1 MTKIKWIILVV
12 VVIVAAILLP
22 SFFFIVD
29 QTEFAVVTR
38 FGDIIDVV
46 LEPGLNTKAPFIDVV
61 EKFDKRIRTYD
72 VPPERIY
79 TKDKKTLLVDTYA
92 LWKID
97 DPENFVKKL
106 KTIDL
111 ASTRIDDV
119 VYSVVRNTFGK
130 LNYDDIISEKR
141 DEYLGNMSA
150 DAAYEMADYGIAII
164 EVRVLKTDLPDE
176 NRNAVFER
184 MKSERNQE
192 ASLIRAEGE
201 RTAQEIR
208 AGADKEVTILLA
220 DAEKTSDIIK
230 GTGEASAVKIYAEAF
245 GADEDFYEYQKT
257 LEVYRET
264 LDDAEYILGPQMEF
278 LKDLI
283 GGN

>member
-1 MTKIKWIILVV
+1 MTKWIILIVV
-12 VVIVAAILLP
+12 IIVAAILLP
-22 SFFFIVD
+22 SFFFVVD
-29 QTEFAVVTR
+29 QTQFAVVTR
-38 FGDIIDVV
+38 FGDILNVV
-46 LEPGLNTKAPFIDVV
+46 LEPGLNTKAPFIDSVK
-61 EKFDKRIRTYD
+61 KFDKRIRTYD

-92 LWKID
+92 LWRIS
-97 DPENFVKKL
+97 DPEEFIKKL

-111 ASTRIDDV
+111 ASTRIDAV

-130 LNYDDIISEKR
+130 LNYEDIISEKR
-141 DEYLGNMSA
+141 DEYLGNMSS
-150 DAAYEMADYGIAII
+150 DAEYEMKDYGIEIM

-176 NRNAVFER
+176 NRNSVFER

-208 AGADKEVTILLA
+208 AGADKQVTILIA

-230 GTGEASAVKIYAEAF
+230 GTGEASAVKIYADAF
-245 GADEDFYEYQKT
+245 SVDEDFYEFQKT
-257 LEVYRET
+257 LEVYKKT
-264 LDDAEYILGPQMEF
+264 LDDAEYILGPQMDF
-278 LKDLI
+278 LSDLI